1 MSEMRRG
8 AREMMGSAG
17 EMARGIREVE
27 PEEALTGVLSFMESI
42 PTSTYYFGMIG
53 SILASLWLFA
63 TGRKWESVFV
73 GLWAPTFLT
82 AGMFYKLLRPS
93 REMMR

>member
-1 MSEMRRG
+1 MSEMRSG
-8 AREMMGSAG
+8 AR
-17 EMARGIREVE
+17 EMARGIREAE
-27 PEEALTGVLSFMESI
+27 PEETLGGVLSFMESI
-42 PTSTYYFGMIG
+42 PTSTYYIGMIG
-53 SILASLWLFA
+53 SVLASLWLFA

-93 REMMR
+93 RELTR